1 MIMPRVECSS
11 MEIEMID
18 ENDGLIY
25 HVYVYSPSESP
36 NQVSLSS
43 MLQILILISFIQLIL
58 NGYIL

>member
-1 MIMPRVECSS
+1 

-18 ENDGLIY
+18 ENDGFIY

-43 MLQILILISFIQLIL
+43 MLQTLILISFIQLIFT
-58 NGYIL
+58 ILSAL